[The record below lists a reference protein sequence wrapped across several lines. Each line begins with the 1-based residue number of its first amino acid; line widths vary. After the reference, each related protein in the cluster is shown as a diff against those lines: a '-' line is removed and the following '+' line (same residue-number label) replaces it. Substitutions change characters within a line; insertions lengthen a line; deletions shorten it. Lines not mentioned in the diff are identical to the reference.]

1 MANFETNLAAKT
13 GLRGASGLIDPTLYQ
28 GNIRYLFATLALAST
43 MANDDTFDI
52 GPALPPGARVLPQ
65 LSKFTCHAD
74 PGTTLTIDIG
84 DSGDPDRY
92 CDGAVLNAGGE
103 IAFCSAAIPAAV
115 STPLRF
121 ETATEILGIIKTAGT
136 ITDAVKVDILI
147 AYLVG

>member
-28 GNIRYLFATLALAST
+28 GSLRFLLATLTLDDGMT
-43 MANDDTFDI
+43 ANDTFDI
-52 GPALPPGARVLPQ
+52 GPALPPGARVVPQ

-84 DSGDPDRY
+84 DAGDADRY
-92 CDGAVLNAGGE
+92 CDGAVLSAGGE
-103 IAFCSAAIPAAV
+103 VAFCSAAIPDAV
-115 STPLRF
+115 ANPVRF
-121 ETATEILGIIKTAGT
+121 ETATEILGVIKTAST
-136 ITDAVKVDILI
+136 ITYAVKVDVLI

>member
-1 MANFETNLAAKT
+1 MPNFETNLAAKV

-28 GNIRYLFATLALAST
+28 GNLRYLFATLTLDDGMVA
-43 MANDDTFDI
+43 DDTFDI
-52 GPALPPGARVLPQ
+52 GPALPAGARVLPQ

-84 DSGDPDRY
+84 DAGDPDRY
-92 CDGAVLNAGGE
+92 CDGAVLSSGGE
-103 IAFCSAAIPAAV
+103 VAFCSAAIPNAV

-121 ETATEILGIIKTAGT
+121 ETATEILGTIKTANT
-136 ITDAVKVDILI
+136 LTDAVKVDILI